1 MCKVFISLGLIYSF
15 KNLVVLSSPVNLEFL
30 LMYVEMRTPISCR
43 AQTSGGRRAQTGNS
57 TIIGRLEMCA
67 LSPPAA
73 AEDRDIIVTADN
85 CLLFDDDDDGIAAPA
100 YTERSFHREKRPH
113 QPNSCK

>member
-1 MCKVFISLGLIYSF
+1 
-15 KNLVVLSSPVNLEFL
+15 
-30 LMYVEMRTPISCR
+30 MRTPISCRAQTSGGRR

-85 CLLFDDDDDGIAAPA
+85 CLLFDDDDWDSSSMESFRVQ
-100 YTERSFHREKRPH
+100 ERHGLYLADTRSK
-113 QPNSCK
+113 